1 LRIQFACSSRARA
14 AAIVLVLLDIL
25 TYRFFRRRARRV
37 QNLQVHRIIP
47 S

>member
-1 LRIQFACSSRARA
+1 MLIAVAAA
-14 AAIVLVLLDIL
+14 AAIVPVLLGVL

-37 QNLQVHRIIP
+37 QNLQVQRINP